1 MRATIVI
8 VVLLCGGSRYSTA
21 TSLLR
26 NTPFALFWSSRVL
39 STLALQ
45 IQTVAVG
52 WQLYLLTG
60 SALDLGL
67 VGLAQ
72 FVPTVILTL
81 IVGQVADRYDRRI
94 VVVICH
100 VVEGAATA
108 MLALG
113 TVGGWLTRGSM
124 LAIVVIL
131 GAARAFEN
139 PSRAALVPQLVPLRD
154 LPRAIASI
162 TAGGQMARITGP
174 ALGGALLAFGPA
186 TAYSAVVVLY
196 AIGGVLTALVRD
208 APPARVREA
217 LTSSSLFS
225 GVAFIFGNR
234 LLLGLMSL
242 DLFAVLLGGAT
253 ALLPIYARDIL
264 DAGPGGLGLL
274 RAAPAVGALLMSA
287 VLSRYPVERNA
298 GPMLFGSVLVFGVA
312 TIAFGVSTHLG
323 VSLVALGVLGAS
335 DLLSM
340 IIRQSL
346 VQLRTP
352 DAMRGRVSAVHS
364 LFTGTSNQL
373 GEFES
378 GLLAALFG
386 AVPAVLIGGVGT
398 IVVVVL
404 WMARFPELRR
414 FRILDFP
421 PSDLQ
426 R

>member
-8 VVLLCGGSRYSTA
+8 VVLSSGGSRYSTA
-21 TSLLR
+21 TSLLS

-81 IVGQVADRYDRRI
+81 IVGQVADRYDRRL

-100 VVEGAATA
+100 VVEGAASA
-108 MLALG
+108 ALAVG
-113 TVGGWLTRGSM
+113 TVGGWLSREGI
-124 LAIVVIL
+124 LALVAVL

-139 PSRAALVPQLVPLRD
+139 PSRTALVPRLVPLAD
-154 LPRAIASI
+154 LQRAIASI
-162 TAGGQMARITGP
+162 TAAGQMARIAGP
-174 ALGGALLAFGPA
+174 ALGGALLALGPA
-186 TAYSAVVVLY
+186 TAYTAVVVLY
-196 AIGGVLTALVRD
+196 AVAGVLTALVRD
-208 APPARVREA
+208 APPARVREP
-217 LTSSSLFS
+217 LTSESLFS

-274 RAAPAVGALLMSA
+274 RAAPAAGALVMSA
-287 VLSRYPVERNA
+287 LLARYPVEHHA
-298 GPMLFGSVLVFGVA
+298 GPMLFGSVLVFGLA
-312 TIAFGVSTHLG
+312 TVAFGVSTSLAF
-323 VSLVALGVLGAS
+323 SLVALAVLGAS

-352 DAMRGRVSAVHS
+352 DRMRGRVSAVHS

-386 AVPAVLIGGVGT
+386 AVPAVLIGGIGT
-398 IVVVVL
+398 IVVVGF
-404 WMARFPELRR
+404 WMYRFPELRR
-414 FRILDFP
+414 FELAGP
-421 PSDLQ
+421 
-426 R
+426 